1 MWRLRASRRSCC
13 RSLWTRRMRQPSNT
27 SACSGSIASAS
38 LGPGRGSRRAAPRR
52 DPRPRYTPRDGCSP
66 LRVGPEPVRRAAC
79 RGDRGLG
86 LRGQQPACHPRPL
99 PGDVRRGAGAL
110 GDDPRGSLRVRA
122 PGRPRGSRGPIVQRL
137 TTAAGRPRRR
147 RSRSRRCRGRVRRG
161 GGRGGRAAAD
171 GARSRGSRPYR
182 ARAPRDRAVATRA
195 RDPEPREHLA
205 VPRAWRHVARRRPG
219 PALAANRAPDADRR
233 GPGGGAC
240 APRAGDPR
248 RPRAGAVERDLSGR
262 VHRPRLRHR
271 PADGPDRAALP
282 ARAAPAGA
290 RRRPQLHRA
299 VAAAGPGRARSRRV
313 HHGHGGHAGRTLRD
327 AHVDG
332 PRSTGRRA
340 VGGRPDGRAARRP
353 GGTAECPEAR
363 GRCERG
369 DRDRARRRR
378 MGRGGQR
385 RRSRLRHRGGGGQGP
400 PQLRAPVHAGA
411 GRADRRAVRG
421 AFTAGGGHSRPAGDP
436 GAAKGERMTEYN
448 GPERRRGGANDRR
461 NQSFE
466 RVKIL
471 IVDDH
476 ALFRVGIRQIL
487 EREPDLE
494 VVAEADDARTA
505 LDAAFA
511 TNPDVIL
518 MDLSLPAPGGIE
530 TTQRIRRELPATAI
544 VVLSTDEDEEALF
557 DAIKA
562 GAAAF
567 ILKDIAPED
576 LVMIIR
582 RVATGEFLIN
592 DKVFSKPAVASR
604 VLKEFRELA
613 VYGQEAAP
621 IFAPL
626 SPREVEILDNIAQG
640 MTNKQVAYALSI
652 SEQTVKNH
660 MSSILRK
667 LSVNDRTQAVVYAMR
682 QGWIRMP
689 ED

>member
-1 MWRLRASRRSCC
+1 
-13 RSLWTRRMRQPSNT
+13 
-27 SACSGSIASAS
+27 
-38 LGPGRGSRRAAPRR
+38 
-52 DPRPRYTPRDGCSP
+52 
-66 LRVGPEPVRRAAC
+66 
-79 RGDRGLG
+79 
-86 LRGQQPACHPRPL
+86 
-99 PGDVRRGAGAL
+99 
-110 GDDPRGSLRVRA
+110 
-122 PGRPRGSRGPIVQRL
+122 
-137 TTAAGRPRRR
+137 
-147 RSRSRRCRGRVRRG
+147 
-161 GGRGGRAAAD
+161 
-171 GARSRGSRPYR
+171 
-182 ARAPRDRAVATRA
+182 
-195 RDPEPREHLA
+195 
-205 VPRAWRHVARRRPG
+205 
-219 PALAANRAPDADRR
+219 
-233 GPGGGAC
+233 
-240 APRAGDPR
+240 
-248 RPRAGAVERDLSGR
+248 
-262 VHRPRLRHR
+262 
-271 PADGPDRAALP
+271 
-282 ARAAPAGA
+282 
-290 RRRPQLHRA
+290 
-299 VAAAGPGRARSRRV
+299 
-313 HHGHGGHAGRTLRD
+313 
-327 AHVDG
+327 
-332 PRSTGRRA
+332 
-340 VGGRPDGRAARRP
+340 
-353 GGTAECPEAR
+353 
-363 GRCERG
+363 
-369 DRDRARRRR
+369 
-378 MGRGGQR
+378 
-385 RRSRLRHRGGGGQGP
+385 
-400 PQLRAPVHAGA
+400 
-411 GRADRRAVRG
+411 
-421 AFTAGGGHSRPAGDP
+421 
-436 GAAKGERMTEYN
+436 MTDYQ
-448 GPERRRGGANDRR
+448 GPERRRGSGNDRR
-461 NQSFE
+461 NQSYE

-518 MDLSLPAPGGIE
+518 MDLSLPPPGGIE
-530 TTQRIRRELPATAI
+530 TTQRVKRELPAAAI
-544 VVLSTDEDEEALF
+544 VVLSTEEDEDALF
-557 DAIKA
+557 EAIKA

-582 RVATGEFLIN
+582 RVVAGEYLIN